1 MLIQGVTLAGVLLD
15 EVVLMPRSFVEQA
28 LARCSVTGAKLW
40 FNCNPDVPEHWF
52 RRDWLLKL
60 AQKDATHLHFTLDDN
75 PGLSEGTK
83 ARYRSVY
90 AGVFKRR
97 YIDGE
102 WTAGLV
108 RDIGDPDFG
117 LPEFYRVEGGDGVV
131 SARIHHFRV
140 IRFTGRELPW
150 LEQAVELY
158 WGESEVEALYQDVVK
173 HDNVSANMAAL
184 TFRANVDTMEV
195 ETGLFGS
202 ITEEEIVANRGK
214 TYQDLTALRDP
225 LAGLDFGGNDPGP
238 FEQETGDGLTLDYKG
253 QPRAKNGQFT
263 YGKLGVGST
272 KGKKAGKIK
281 SSKVKMSRKEFERVT
296 SGFFTDHPKLKPG
309 EIKVYAYG
317 TYQYRIFVKGPGE
330 YDFISRIKL
339 K

>member
-1 MLIQGVTLAGVLLD
+1 MENFL
-15 EVVLMPRSFVEQA
+15 PRKYPS
-28 LARCSVTGAKLW
+28 
-40 FNCNPDVPEHWF
+40 H
-52 RRDWLLKL
+52 RR
-60 AQKDATHLHFTLDDN
+60 AFSPH
-75 PGLSEGTK
+75 GLE
-83 ARYRSVY
+83 R
-90 AGVFKRR
+90 
-97 YIDGE
+97 
-102 WTAGLV
+102 
-108 RDIGDPDFG
+108 
-117 LPEFYRVEGGDGVV
+117 
-131 SARIHHFRV
+131 
-140 IRFTGRELPW
+140 
-150 LEQAVELY
+150 AVELY

-202 ITEEEIVANRGK
+202 ITEEEIAANRGK

-238 FEQETGDGLTLDYKG
+238 FEQETGDGLTVDYKG

-263 YGKLGVGST
+263 YGKLGGGST

-296 SGFFTDHPKLKPG
+296 SGFFTDHPSLKPG
-309 EIKVYAYG
+309 TERTYEYG
-317 TYQYRIFVKGPGE
+317 VYQYRVIVKGPGNYE
-330 YDFISRIKL
+330 FKSKKRL